1 MLFPSDRPS
10 SGNLRGPKM
19 IKAMMKMTINSG
31 IPSEP
36 IIAMLPRETGGRDQH
51 HHHTSASFRP
61 KEIALVPG
69 TVAHSHVREFLQ
81 ALPLVRLRDEQ
92 VALRIDGEVVGAV
105 ELSGPVAGTSEGA
118 HHLEGIAL
126 EHMHLLVGAV
136 GNEQEL
142 LTRIDGESDVP
153 H

>member
-1 MLFPSDRPS
+1 MYVNFCRRFPSYV
-10 SGNLRGPKM
+10 
-19 IKAMMKMTINSG
+19 
-31 IPSEP
+31 
-36 IIAMLPRETGGRDQH
+36 
-51 HHHTSASFRP
+51 F
-61 KEIALVPG
+61 
-69 TVAHSHVREFLQ
+69 
-81 ALPLVRLRDEQ
+81 RDEQ

-153 H
+153 HRSAAERVLRHEGLLDERALSAKYLEPVI